1 MKNTNL
7 RPGFIA
13 NLTQHTFSAEQLAEL
28 QQAGVEVIDLDTAHI
43 RAQISFDGGLPTRE
57 EITQRARD
65 LARWAWA
72 QVEALESEGKVDV
85 SRPIYTM
92 IGGAP
97 FFMGPLEKALGAC
110 DMAPVYAFSKR
121 AVVEDPETGTKTSVF
136 KHEGFV
142 VV

>member
-1 MKNTNL
+1 MKTSNL
-7 RPGFIA
+7 RPGFIV
-13 NLTQHTFSAEQLAEL
+13 NLTQHVFSADQLAEL
-28 QQAGVEVIDLDTAHI
+28 QQAGVEVIDLDTTHI
-43 RAQISFDGGLPTRE
+43 RAQISFDELPARE

-65 LARWAWA
+65 LARWAWT
-72 QVEALESEGKVDV
+72 QVEALESESKVDLR
-85 SRPIYTM
+85 RPIYAM

-110 DMAPVYAFSKR
+110 DMAPCYAFSKR
-121 AVVEDPETGTKTSVF
+121 VAVEDPETGTKTSVF

>member
-1 MKNTNL
+1 MKTSNL
-7 RPGFIA
+7 RPGLMI
-13 NLTQHTFSAEQLAEL
+13 NLTQHSFSADQLAEF

-43 RAQISFDGGLPTRE
+43 RAQISFDELPARE
-57 EITQRARD
+57 EIAQRARD
-65 LARWAWA
+65 LARWVWD
-72 QVEALESEGKVDV
+72 QVETLESKRKVDLR
-85 SRPIYTM
+85 RPIYTM

-121 AVVEDPETGTKTSVF
+121 AVVEDPETGQKTSVF